1 MRTWGLIALAVLL
14 VVIVACLVGF
24 RVGIGIL
31 KEKMVEALGSASE
44 NTAIRVRWSSVEVE
58 GLRIKGQTGWPA
70 ADELQAERVVIVP
83 SLRSVF
89 SGQFRVHSMTLVKP
103 YLSALRTADG
113 QLQGVSLQEEKKR

>member
-70 ADELQAERVVIVP
+70 AEELWAERVVVVP

-89 SGQFRVHSMTLVKP
+89 SGQFRVHSMTVVKP
-103 YLSALRTADG
+103 YLSALRTTDG
-113 QLQGVSLQEEKKR
+113 QLQDVSLQEEKKR